1 MKDIYIPSESE
12 KEIEK
17 NPLVFLKK
25 EEYENS
31 NKETIF
37 YWKVIYE
44 NINTTYKV
52 DEFGSEYTG
61 RKRLLARIYKQI
73 NKKSRPDDKE
83 TYSYKIDIINKPRID
98 DLNIIFRSA
107 LENDLNVLN
116 AKFNYC
122 YLLWCLNHCDID
134 KEIFTEAIES
144 YPNKEKIKSII
155 KEISPCLSS
164 SKQNLVVSIINNYII
179 YNPESLKEALSI
191 ICPNIKN
198 LQNLTIYNKF
208 DMIFSNSS
216 SKQQNHVIVNN
227 INSNEIVNIY
237 DWLQNDEY
245 QINNYHIIVKWF
257 SFVSHKIRLL
267 IIKKYFH
274 DIRNNLTN
282 YDENIIEQFEKNKYS
297 KFQIFRHCLESP
309 KEAYPLSTELLCNS
323 IRIFI
328 KSKGEKFQDINN
340 ILDIAVQKCD
350 IVQPNIDFRLEEI
363 LPICNGGAIFNENFS
378 GFIEIENE
386 YLLKQETLERKNIK
400 RHANILMNK
409 ILAKYEEYLCNDEI
423 LGKEQA
429 KKCQKVFNGKATCLK
444 KHECNDKWE
453 IRPDNK
459 EEINLLSLFIDDINI
474 SLSRNYIEEK
484 QINYDKLITVI
495 TDITKKYGIKNR
507 TGYCFR
513 DMNGPIKEVI
523 DEFYEICSYKIYPNE
538 NAAIVSNEL
547 NIKRINSLE
556 GININLTIDKLSE
569 QKKWLSSVI
578 LNSLEKE
585 LCSKPIDGKYFE
597 VNTEDMNKLSH
608 IYYYNPYSKNNDFLT
623 CRNNSKY
630 YNMCAPK
637 CSENIHKILNIN
649 YFWCKGKE
657 CFKNNLSYQLLD
669 KCNNFKDY
677 TLFHITEILGYK
689 LINIMPAGNEPEK
702 IARNYVAQLMK
713 AIKKFNRLRCKNCGH
728 LLFPNNEGSY
738 NQHFYYCCK
747 NKECTECDKLV
758 YLNYCYRCK
767 KGLIDSRET
776 AKCENS
782 WYICPSCLSCCDDN
796 LIDRLIQRDIT
807 AGRAPR
813 WLKMKGKGHNNK
825 SIYFCP
831 DCGTQLS
838 NINDNDFHC
847 NICNKKWRKNT
858 EKNMLEIINS

>member
-1 MKDIYIPSESE
+1 M
-12 KEIEK
+12 
-17 NPLVFLKK
+17 
-25 EEYENS
+25 
-31 NKETIF
+31 T
-37 YWKVIYE
+37 
-44 NINTTYKV
+44 
-52 DEFGSEYTG
+52 
-61 RKRLLARIYKQI
+61 
-73 NKKSRPDDKE
+73 
-83 TYSYKIDIINKPRID
+83 
-98 DLNIIFRSA
+98 
-107 LENDLNVLN
+107 
-116 AKFNYC
+116 
-122 YLLWCLNHCDID
+122 
-134 KEIFTEAIES
+134 
-144 YPNKEKIKSII
+144 
-155 KEISPCLSS
+155 
-164 SKQNLVVSIINNYII
+164 VSIINNYNI
-179 YNPESLKEALSI
+179 YNPGSINEALSI

-198 LQNLTIYNKF
+198 LQDLTIFKKI
-208 DMIFSNSS
+208 DMIFCNSGFE
-216 SKQQNHVIVNN
+216 QQNNKTINN
-227 INSNEIVNIY
+227 KHSNEIIDIY
-237 DWLQNDEY
+237 NWLQNNEY
-245 QINNYHIIVKWF
+245 QINNYNIIIKWF
-257 SFVSHKIRLL
+257 SFFSHKTRLL

-274 DIRNNLTN
+274 DIRNKLTN

-429 KKCQKVFNGKATCLK
+429 KKCQQIFNGKATCLK
-444 KHECNDKWE
+444 KHECNDKWK

-507 TGYCFR
+507 TGYSFK
-513 DMNGPIKEVI
+513 DMNRPIKEVI

-556 GININLTIDKLSE
+556 GININLTIDKLNE
-569 QKKWLSSVI
+569 QKKWLSSII

-585 LCSKPIDGKYFE
+585 LCSKAIDGKYFE
-597 VNTEDMNKLSH
+597 VNMEEMINLSH

-623 CRNNSKY
+623 CRNNGKY
-630 YNMCAPK
+630 NNMCAPK
-637 CSENIHKILNIN
+637 LSANIHNILNIN

-657 CFKNNLSYQLLD
+657 CFKNNLSNQLLD
-669 KCNNFKDY
+669 KCKIYNDY
-677 TLFHITEILGYK
+677 TLFHITEILGNK
-689 LINIMPAGNEPEK
+689 LINLTPAGNEPVK
-702 IARNYVAQLMK
+702 IARNYIAQLMK

-728 LLFPNNEGSY
+728 LLFPYNEGSY
-738 NQHFYYCCK
+738 NQHFYYSCK
-747 NKECTECDKLV
+747 NNECT
-758 YLNYCYRCK
+758 
-767 KGLIDSRET
+767 
-776 AKCENS
+776 AENGA
-782 WYICPSCLSCCDDN
+782 YP
-796 LIDRLIQRDIT
+796 
-807 AGRAPR
+807 P
-813 WLKMKGKGHNNK
+813 
-825 SIYFCP
+825 
-831 DCGTQLS
+831 TQ
-838 NINDNDFHC
+838 NA
-847 NICNKKWRKNT
+847 
-858 EKNMLEIINS
+858 